1 MNFKQVVDLL
11 RTQVDWESFFALRSI
26 MKEELNKPSERFF
39 KSGIIE
45 KGLCRYSNGILSYID
60 EPGRDC
66 QFVDYPNLF
75 LEVKG
80 NQTNW
85 HLKDFASFRLVNG
98 NSKIKV
104 YSELP
109 ETYAQFCLFHN
120 LETVFLCESNV
131 LNKYM
136 VNLGSSNIDIEV
148 PVSKLTLLSK
158 RMKSS
163 NKKVNSLSSYINSAR
178 EEFYDSIK
186 DL

>member
-1 MNFKQVVDLL
+1 MNLEQAVNLL
-11 RTQVDWESFFALRSI
+11 QTQVDWESFFALRSV
-26 MKEELNKPSERFF
+26 MEGEMNKPSERFF

-45 KGLCRYSNGILSYID
+45 RGLCSYSNGILSYID

-66 QFVDYPNLF
+66 QFTDHPNFF

-98 NSKIKV
+98 NSKTKI

-120 LETVFLCESNV
+120 LENAFLCESSI

-136 VNLGSSNIDIEV
+136 VNKGSGNIDIEV
-148 PVSKLTLLSK
+148 PVSKLTFLGK
-158 RMKSS
+158 KTKVS
-163 NKKVNSLSSYINSAR
+163 NKKVNRLSSYIDAAL
-178 EEFYDSIK
+178 EEFYVSIK
-186 DL
+186 SL